1 MKAGIRYPFTLL
13 TTIAFLLT
21 ASGRHDVLSAKPAQR
36 AAPRTEKK
44 PAVDVLAEAEGKV
57 LRWHFNAGEILELK
71 KFSEQI
77 VKTGSTSQ
85 KRSVFHRVLLE
96 TRSADA
102 AQGYQ
107 LEGTFTTLVRGAE
120 SESAFTETERHVAS
134 FFLTPAGQFTV
145 PDEQFMPNI
154 RSVPT
159 FSENRDPALKDDSGM
174 EPGTTWEKPGEEV
187 MRFSKLISVP
197 FNVRYEYRGLEN
209 VKSEEGEKNCHKFI
223 ANYELNFGDAE
234 QSGPRVFGYVTAV
247 WFWDAAQGIPYY
259 AQEEYNVIIV
269 NEAGLANEFKI
280 KSRSYYRKFQPRS
293 DTDKLALAEK
303 LQTELVSDGQNISV
317 RVTDNGV
324 AISLPEVFFAT
335 DSAKLSSEAKTALKQ
350 IAKPLVAAKSRHI
363 RVRGHTDS
371 TGDEKYNQQ
380 LSEKRAESVAEY
392 LINKGDLNPDSV
404 SYEGRGALDPIAD
417 NSIEEGRAKN
427 RRVEI
432 ILLDR

>member
-1 MKAGIRYPFTLL
+1 MKAGIRSKILWSQTAWLL
-13 TTIAFLLT
+13 LA
-21 ASGRHDVLSAKPAQR
+21 ASGTGYGALHAKPR
-36 AAPRTEKK
+36 VEKK

-71 KFSEQI
+71 KFSEQV
-77 VKTGSTSQ
+77 VKTGSASQ

-96 TRSADA
+96 SRSAEP

-107 LEGTFTTLVRGAE
+107 LEGTFTTLVRG
-120 SESAFTETERHVAS
+120 SASDSPFTETERHIAS

-145 PDEQFMPNI
+145 PGDQFMPNI

-159 FSENRDPALKDDSGM
+159 FSENRDPALKEESGM
-174 EPGTTWEKPGEEV
+174 DPGATWEKPGEEV

-209 VKSEEGEKNCHKFI
+209 VKSEDGEKNCHKFI

-234 QSGPRVFGYVTAV
+234 QSGPRVFGYVTSV

-259 AQEEYNVIIV
+259 AQEDYNVIIV

-280 KSRSYYRKFQPRS
+280 KSRSYYRKFQARS
-293 DTDKLALAEK
+293 DADKLALAEK
-303 LQTELVSDGQNISV
+303 LQTELVSENPQISV

-324 AISLPEVFFAT
+324 AISLPEVFFDT
-335 DSAKLSSEAKTALKQ
+335 DSAKLSGDAKAALKQ
-350 IAKPLVAAKSRHI
+350 IVKPLTAAKSRHI

-380 LSEKRAESVAEY
+380 LSEKRAETVADY
-392 LINKGDLNPDSV
+392 LINKGDLNPDTL

-417 NSIEEGRAKN
+417 NSIADGRAKN

-432 ILLDR
+432 ILLDK